1 MFYLLARYR
10 AKIVIFTAM
19 QSPIITVIIS
29 TYDQPQWLQ
38 KVLLGYEHQSINGF
52 EVLIADDGSSEETKN
67 VIRDFSRVV
76 KYPIKHIWQEDL
88 GFRKTVILNKAI
100 TVASADYL
108 LFTDGDCIPRNDFIE
123 THLRLRK
130 PGWFLSG
137 GYFKL
142 PKDIS
147 EGITQ
152 EDIKTQNCFNV
163 NWLKRHGLKSSFKL
177 NKLTSR
183 GFKESFLNFIT
194 PTKATWD
201 GMNVSGWKKD
211 VLLVNGFDER
221 MQYGG
226 EDREIGERLFNLGIR
241 AKQIRY
247 SAICLHLYHERGYVQ
262 PEMITKN
269 KAIRKVT
276 KRDKVIRTPFGIEK
290 D

>member
-1 MFYLLARYR
+1 
-10 AKIVIFTAM
+10 M
-19 QSPIITVIIS
+19 QSPEITVIIS
-29 TYDQPQWLQ
+29 TYNQPEWLS
-38 KVLLGYEHQSINGF
+38 KVLFGYECQSTKNFQVI
-52 EVLIADDGSSEETKN
+52 VADDGSTEDTKEL
-67 VIRDFSRVV
+67 VLKFSKRVS
-76 KYPIKHIWQEDL
+76 YPLKHIWHEDQ

-100 TVASADYL
+100 TVADSDYL
-108 LFTDGDCIPRNDFIE
+108 LFTDGDCIPRKDFVE
-123 THLRLRK
+123 THLRMRK
-130 PGWFLSG
+130 LGCFLSG

-147 EGITQ
+147 ELISEKNIKNQ
-152 EDIKTQNCFNV
+152 ECFDAK
-163 NWLKRHGLKSSFKL
+163 WLISKGLKSSFKL
-177 NKLTSR
+177 NKLTAD
-183 GFKESFLNFIT
+183 GWKECFLNFST

-226 EDREIGERLFNLGIR
+226 EDREIGERLFNLGIK

-247 SAICLHLYHERGYVQ
+247 SAICVHLYHERGYVH
-262 PEMITKN
+262 PEMITRN

-276 KRDKVIRTPFGIEK
+276 KRDQVIRTPFGIEK

>member
-1 MFYLLARYR
+1 MRLNIAYR

-19 QSPIITVIIS
+19 QLPEITVIIS
-29 TYDQPQWLQ
+29 TYNQPMWLQ
-38 KVLLGYEHQSINGF
+38 KVLCGYENQTVDHF
-52 EVLIADDGSSEETKN
+52 EIIIADDGSTEETKTMIN
-67 VIRDFSRVV
+67 EFCKTSRLQIEHVW
-76 KYPIKHIWQEDL
+76 HQDL

-100 TVASADYL
+100 PLANSDYL
-108 LFTDGDCIPRNDFIE
+108 LFTDGDCIPRNDFVA
-123 THLRLRK
+123 THLKLRK
-130 PGWFLSG
+130 SGWFLSG

-147 EGITQ
+147 EGITKN
-152 EDIKTQNCFNV
+152 DIVSQRCFDV
-163 NWLKRHGLKSSFKL
+163 DWLLSKGLPSSFKL
-177 NKLTSR
+177 NKLTSK
-183 GFKESFLNFIT
+183 GFKERFLNFIT

-247 SAICLHLYHERGYVQ
+247 SAICLHLHHERGYVA

-276 KRDKVIRTPFGIEK
+276 KREKVIRTPFGIEK

>member
-1 MFYLLARYR
+1 
-10 AKIVIFTAM
+10 M
-19 QSPIITVIIS
+19 QLPVITVIIS
-29 TYDQPQWLQ
+29 TYNQPAWLQ
-38 KVLLGYEHQSINGF
+38 KVLLGYEYQSINNF
-52 EVLIADDGSSEETKN
+52 EVIIADDGSGEDTEKVISE
-67 VIRDFSRVV
+67 FS
-76 KYPIKHIWQEDL
+76 KTATFPIAHIWHEDQ

-100 TVASADYL
+100 PLAKADYL
-108 LFTDGDCIPRNDFIE
+108 LFTDGDCVPRKDFVE
-123 THLRLRK
+123 THIRLRK

-142 PKDIS
+142 PKGIS
-147 EGITQ
+147 EQISK
-152 EDIKTQNCFNV
+152 EDIENQKCFDA
-163 NWLKRHGLKSSFKL
+163 NWLKERGLPPSFKL
-177 NKLTSR
+177 NKLTSS
-183 GFKESFLNFIT
+183 GFKERFLNFIT

-226 EDREIGERLFNLGIR
+226 EDREIGERLFNLGVK

-269 KAIRKVT
+269 NAIRKVT
-276 KRDKVIRTPFGIEK
+276 KKDKVIRTPFGIEK

>member
-1 MFYLLARYR
+1 
-10 AKIVIFTAM
+10 M
-19 QSPIITVIIS
+19 QSPEITVIIS
-29 TYDQPQWLQ
+29 TYNQPQWLQ
-38 KVLLGYEHQSINGF
+38 KVLFGYECQSISNF
-52 EVLIADDGSSEETKN
+52 QVIVADDGSKEETKKL
-67 VIRDFSRVV
+67 VKEFS
-76 KYPIKHIWQEDL
+76 KTANYSLKHIWHEDQ
-88 GFRKTVILNKAI
+88 GFRKTIILNKAI
-100 TVASADYL
+100 AVANSDYL
-108 LFTDGDCIPRNDFIE
+108 LFTDGDCIPKEDFIE
-123 THLRLRK
+123 THLRMRK

-147 EGITQ
+147 ELITEEHIESQ
-152 EDIKTQNCFNV
+152 KCFDA
-163 NWLKRHGLKSSFKL
+163 NWLINQGLKSSFKL
-177 NKLTSR
+177 NKLTAE
-183 GFKESFLNFIT
+183 GWKERFLNFIT

-226 EDREIGERLFNLGIR
+226 EDREIGERLFNLGIK

-262 PEMITKN
+262 PGMITRN
-269 KAIRKVT
+269 NAIRKVT
-276 KRDKVIRTPFGIEK
+276 KRENVIRTPFGIEK